1 MDFSTFVTITLVTI
15 LSAGIGYSFYAVYH
29 LRKLQSEMNELRK
42 MVKNEGTRRVL
53 NELIKT
59 STKVKSK

>member
-1 MDFSTFVTITLVTI
+1 MDFSTFFTIALVTI
-15 LSAGIGYSFYAVYH
+15 LSSGIGYSFYAIYH
-29 LRKLQSEMNELRK
+29 IRKLQSEMNEIRK
-42 MVKNEGTRRVL
+42 MMKNEGTRRVL